1 MKFHVP
7 QNSFYI
13 TIKRIAK
20 ISDDIG
26 KYRIKYFYKS
36 SGKQFASEARRL
48 SIYTI
53 KSWEIIE

>member
-13 TIKRIAK
+13 TIKRIVK
-20 ISDDIG
+20 ISDDVG

-36 SGKQFASEARRL
+36 SGEQFASETRRL